1 MSSYE
6 EELTT
11 KTCPKYIRFL
21 VSNLEG
27 YKSFAAQSHEK
38 ISLFYKA
45 AYEFVNCDL
54 YRKLW
59 FKKKDLPLIPP
70 LNITVTADHTKTNEY
85 NSLNSNELA
94 TNWPQCKIV
103 MNCHEIVFWFELAN
117 KVDTL
122 EHNWLLLPEQ
132 KTFSLIS
139 MSPVMSVSSL
149 VFFFLTGQEF
159 KVKLD
164 CISNCS
170 INGWVTYSCKYGLF
184 MLFRL

>member
-1 MSSYE
+1 MQFPVVRVHQSTWKQSCFDKTVTMSSYE

-11 KTCPKYIRFL
+11 KTCPKYTRFL

-38 ISLFYKA
+38 ISLFDKA

-122 EHNWLLLPEQ
+122 EHNWQPVTSRTENI
-132 KTFSLIS
+132 FSHFHVCFIIS
-139 MSPVMSVSSL
+139 L
-149 VFFFLTGQEF
+149 FLSDWSGIQSQ
-159 KVKLD
+159 
-164 CISNCS
+164 I
-170 INGWVTYSCKYGLF
+170 GLH
-184 MLFRL
+184 